1 MVNVATVPGTSARR
15 SGCIWSM
22 VWHERQ
28 ARVGGMWR
36 NPQTWHRL
44 PAKAYFH
51 SSERCTVGAP
61 GRSGSGRRGGSR
73 CIWPRQVR
81 KVA

>member
-1 MVNVATVPGTSARR
+1 MVKVATVPGTSARR

-22 VWHERQ
+22 AWHDRQ

-36 NPQTWHRL
+36 KPQTWQRL
-44 PAKAYFH
+44 AAKAYFH

>member
-22 VWHERQ
+22 AWHDRQ

-36 NPQTWHRL
+36 KPQARQRL
-44 PAKAYFH
+44 AAKAYFH

-73 CIWPRQVR
+73 RSWERQV
-81 KVA
+81 KKFA